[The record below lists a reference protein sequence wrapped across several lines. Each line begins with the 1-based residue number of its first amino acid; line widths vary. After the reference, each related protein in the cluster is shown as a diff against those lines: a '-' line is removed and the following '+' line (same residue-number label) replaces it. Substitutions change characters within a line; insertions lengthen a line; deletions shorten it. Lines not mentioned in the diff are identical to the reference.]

1 VIAELAKSRPSA
13 LALSDGT
20 RTRSWSAL
28 HDRVTRW
35 ARLLRDGLG
44 LAPDDH
50 AALLIGNRVEGVEGI
65 LAAIHAGVWMTP
77 VNWHLTPEEIA
88 YVLRDSE
95 ARVLFVDPLFAETAR
110 AALALAREAEP
121 GRAPPVVLALDGEL
135 ERALAGA
142 SDAPMPHS
150 GPAGGNMI
158 YTSGTTG
165 RPKGVMRRR
174 AGSLGA
180 AIAAQQAYARS
191 IQCDGSGPHLVTG
204 PLYHAAPLMYA
215 IYDNALGA
223 PIHVMPRWEEREA
236 LRVLVERE
244 IHHTH
249 LVPTMFVRLL
259 KRLAPEERAAFR
271 APGLHTVLHGAAPV
285 SEVVKRRMLEWWGPI
300 LYEYWGGTEGGVTT
314 FVDSADWLAHPGTVG
329 RALPQFEVFAVAEDG
344 RRLPP
349 GERGPLYA
357 RHASQAELFAY
368 HRDAEKTAR
377 AFLDPYTHT
386 LGDVGHVDS
395 QGWVFLSDRAANLI
409 ISGGV
414 NIYPAEVEAVL
425 QEHPA
430 IADAAVFGI
439 PDEEWGEQVKAAVEL
454 RPERAA
460 SDALT
465 ADILAFCRS
474 RLAAYK
480 VPRSLDYEAELP
492 RTAAGKLYVRRLRDR
507 YWAGRDRRI

>member
-1 VIAELAKSRPSA
+1 VTGARDEGA
-13 LALSDGT
+13 LALGDGV
-20 RTRSWSAL
+20 RSRSWREL
-28 HDRVTRW
+28 RDRVARW
-35 ARLLRDGLG
+35 ARLLRRDLG

-77 VNWHLTPEEIA
+77 INWHLTADEIA
-88 YVLRDSE
+88 YVVRDST
-95 ARVLFVDPLFAETAR
+95 ARVLFVDPAFAATAQR
-110 AALALAREAEP
+110 ALAIARDAAPGAALPELVAL
-121 GRAPPVVLALDGEL
+121 GDEL
-135 ERALAGA
+135 ERALSSA
-142 SDAPMPHS
+142 SDAPMPHD

-174 AGSLGA
+174 AGTLGA

-191 IQCDGSGPHLVTG
+191 IQCDGSGAHLVTG

-223 PIHVMPRWEEREA
+223 PIHLMPRWDEREA
-236 LRVLVERE
+236 LRALVERE

-259 KRLAPEERAAFR
+259 KRLTPDERAAFR
-271 APGLHTVLHGAAPV
+271 APALHTVLHGAAPV
-285 SEVVKRRMLEWWGPI
+285 SEAVKRRMIEWWGPI
-300 LYEYWGGTEGGVTT
+300 FFEYWGGTEGGVTT
-314 FVDSADWLAHPGTVG
+314 FVDSHDWLTHPGTVG
-329 RALPQFEVFAVAEDG
+329 RALPQFEVFALGENGA
-344 RRLPP
+344 RLTA

-357 RHASQAELFAY
+357 RHRTQVALFEY
-368 HRDAEKTAR
+368 HGDPAKTAS
-377 AFLDPYTHT
+377 AFLDPLTHT
-386 LGDVGHVDS
+386 LGDVGSVDAE
-395 QGWVFLSDRAANLI
+395 GWVYLSDRAANTI

-414 NIYPAEVEAVL
+414 NIYPAEIEAVL

-454 RPERAA
+454 RAGSHP
-460 SDALT
+460 SGGLT
-465 ADILAFCRS
+465 NEILDFCRE

-480 VPRSLDYEAELP
+480 VPRSIDYEPELP

-507 YWAGRDRRI
+507 YWVDRDRNI